1 MDDETKE
8 KLDEAIKHHRHQMFP
23 AERWLNVRGEEFTS
37 EEARQALDF
46 DDLIANY
53 GPDDEERI
61 ADFVRDFIGEDELK
75 TGHRLWLAEK
85 LPFDDLGIII
95 MTEDDD
101 RIMRLTKDRCAEER
115 KGDRTIILPGEFTV

>member
-1 MDDETKE
+1 MDDETKA
-8 KLDEAIKHHRHQMFP
+8 KLDEAIKHRRYQMFP

-53 GPDDEERI
+53 GPD
-61 ADFVRDFIGEDELK
+61 
-75 TGHRLWLAEK
+75 
-85 LPFDDLGIII
+85 I

-115 KGDRTIILPGEFTV
+115 KGDNTIILPGEFKI